1 MQKEPKKT
9 KASTPAVALITGAA
23 KRIGA
28 EIAKSLHKNG
38 MNVVLHYNSSR
49 EAAEKLCA
57 SLNKN
62 RKNSATLIRADLQ
75 NVPSLETLIEQSVAT
90 WGRLDVLVNN
100 ASRFY
105 KTSIGKI
112 SEYSWDDLMNTN
124 VKGPL
129 FLSQAAAPHLK
140 RTQGCIVNIGDI
152 HAERP
157 MRDYA
162 VYCISKAGLIML
174 TKQLAKELG
183 PEIRVNAVSP
193 GPVLWPEGENALSEA
208 SKKNIIERTALQRHG
223 EPDFVA
229 KAVLYL
235 VKDAEYV
242 TGSIIAIDG
251 GRLLCI

>member
-1 MQKEPKKT
+1 MQKEPKKP
-9 KASTPAVALITGAA
+9 KDATPSVALITGAA

-28 EIAKSLHKNG
+28 EISRTLHKSG
-38 MNVVLHYNSSR
+38 MNVVLHYNSSH
-49 EAAEKLCA
+49 EEAEKLCA
-57 SLNKN
+57 SLNKI

-75 NVPSLETLIEQSVAT
+75 NVPSLETLVEQAVAT

-140 RTQGCIVNIGDI
+140 RTHGCIVNIGDI

-183 PEIRVNAVSP
+183 PDIRVNTVSP
-193 GPVLWPEGENALSEA
+193 GPVLWPEGENALSED
-208 SKKNIIERTALQRHG
+208 SKKNIIERTALRCHG
-223 EPDFVA
+223 ESSFVA

-235 VKDAEYV
+235 VRDADYV
-242 TGSIIAIDG
+242 TGSIIAVDG

>member
-1 MQKEPKKT
+1 MQKEQKKQQKDAT
-9 KASTPAVALITGAA
+9 KVALITGAA

-28 EIAKSLHKNG
+28 EIAKTLHESG
-38 MNVVLHYNSSR
+38 MNVVLHYNSSHD
-49 EAAEKLCA
+49 EAEKLCA
-57 SLNKN
+57 LLNKK
-62 RKNSATLIRADLQ
+62 RKNSATMVRADLQ
-75 NVPSLETLIEQSVAT
+75 NIPSLETLIEQTVST
-90 WGRLDVLVNN
+90 WGRLDALVNN

-105 KTSIGKI
+105 KTSIGKV
-112 SEYSWDDLMNTN
+112 SEYSWDDLINTN
-124 VKGPL
+124 VKAPL
-129 FLSQAAAPHLK
+129 FLSQVAAPHLLCHE
-140 RTQGCIVNIGDI
+140 GCIVNIGDI

-183 PEIRVNAVSP
+183 PSIRVNAVSP
-193 GPVLWPEGENALSEA
+193 GPVLWPEGENALSDA

-223 EPDFVA
+223 APMFVA

-235 VKDAEYV
+235 INDAEYV
-242 TGSIIAIDG
+242 TGSILAVDG